1 MLNWFAVALVY
12 CGLIGMLTGAISVAR
27 PIRALGL
34 QTRLSAVAFFS
45 AAAMLLIAGLFL
57 PAPLQ
62 SVSTAR
68 DDLDRTM
75 PAWQF
80 GEHHATRVRATPER
94 VDAAIRQVTA
104 DDIALFRTLTWI
116 RSPRLRQ
123 QDVDILHPPAAPLPI
138 LDVATRS
145 GFMLISDRPAREIVL
160 MTRVARGVNA
170 AMNFQIAP
178 SGDGTSDLTTET
190 RVFAVD
196 AQATRA
202 FAAYWRMIYPGSAL
216 IRIMWLRAIR
226 LRAEA

>member
-1 MLNWFAVALVY
+1 V
-12 CGLIGMLTGAISVAR
+12 R
-27 PIRALGL
+27 PIRALGHR
-34 QTRLSAVAFFS
+34 TRLASVAFFS
-45 AAAMLLIAGLFL
+45 ASAMLLIAGVFL

-62 SVSTAR
+62 SVSTPQ

-116 RSPRLRQ
+116 RSPRMRR
-123 QDVDILHPPAAPLPI
+123 QDVDILHPPTTSMPI

-145 GFMLISDRPAREIVL
+145 GFMLISDRPTREIVL

-170 AMNFQIAP
+170 TMNFQIAP
-178 SGDGTSDLTTET
+178 SGDGESDLTTET

-196 AQATRA
+196 PQATRA

-216 IRIMWLRAIR
+216 IRVMWLRAIR

>member
-1 MLNWFAVALVY
+1 VLNWFAVALVY
-12 CGLIGMLTGAISVAR
+12 CGLVGMLTGAISVVR
-27 PIRALGL
+27 PVHALGH

-45 AAAMLLIAGLFL
+45 AAALLLIAGVFL

-62 SVSTAR
+62 SISTAH

-80 GEHHATRVRATPER
+80 GERHETRVRATPER
-94 VDAAIRQVTA
+94 IDAAIRQVTA

-116 RSPRLRQ
+116 RSPHLRPQ
-123 QDVDILHPPAAPLPI
+123 NVDILHPPAGPMPI
-138 LDVATRS
+138 LEVAQRS
-145 GFMLISDRPAREIVL
+145 GFMLVSDRPAREIVL

-170 AMNFQIAP
+170 TFNFQISPAE
-178 SGDGTSDLTTET
+178 DGSSDLTIET

-196 AQATRA
+196 PQATRA

-216 IRIMWLRAIR
+216 IRVMWLRAIR

>member
-1 MLNWFAVALVY
+1 MLNWLAVALVY
-12 CGLIGMLTGAISVAR
+12 CGLFGMLTGAISVAR
-27 PIRALGL
+27 PIRALGH
-34 QTRLSAVAFFS
+34 QTRLTAVAFFS
-45 AAAMLLIAGLFL
+45 AAALLLITGVFL

-62 SVSTAR
+62 SISTPQ

-116 RSPRLRQ
+116 RSPRLRR
-123 QDVDILHPPAAPLPI
+123 QDVDILHPPTAPLPI

-170 AMNFQIAP
+170 TMNFQIAP
-178 SGDGTSDLTTET
+178 SRDGMSDLTTET
-190 RVFAVD
+190 RVYAVD